1 MRRRGR
7 IAKLEKIMLKGGP
20 ENFLGV
26 SRGGRGCIQGG
37 GGEEIYI
44 LLIRKK
50 HKVSIV
56 KNTPKNIKKIKKIV
70 PT

>member
-1 MRRRGR
+1 M
-7 IAKLEKIMLKGGP
+7 
-20 ENFLGV
+20 GV

-37 GGEEIYI
+37 GGGNEIYI

-50 HKVSIV
+50 DKVSIV